1 MANNRQNILRSSL
14 GVAVATLASRVLG
27 LVRTML
33 EARYLGGGVAA
44 SAWNLAITVPNL
56 FRRLLGEGALSSAL
70 IPILTGIEAE
80 EGEERV
86 RYNLS
91 VVFAVLS
98 MVLLTIVAVV
108 GGLAYLA
115 QIFICPLL
123 PTGGYEHVI
132 LALKLLPVVMPYAF
146 FICLVGVS
154 GSILNTRRVFFLPA
168 LGALTLNVALI
179 ATMLAGR
186 RLTGTDDPIPLLNYL
201 AFATLLAGVVHLGLM
216 LLLLWR
222 HRRLPELSRAALG
235 NSPMLRK
242 LWRLMLPGLIG
253 ASATQI
259 SFIVDRSLAAWL
271 GPEAVPAL
279 CYTERLVDL
288 PIGVFALA
296 MGSVL
301 LADMSRAAAR
311 GDKAEFLDD
320 IALGLRHVYFICI
333 PLTAF
338 IVVFRHE
345 ILSLL
350 LLGGEFNQSNL
361 DAAGFAA
368 LFYTLGIPVFCAQK
382 VIIPAFHS
390 RKDMTT
396 PLKVALWAILLN
408 LVLNLILMW
417 PLAQGG
423 IALATVIAASFNNLT
438 LIRMLRKQGFGFD
451 PKPVIATFAKSL
463 AAAVPAVA
471 AARFLYGGAES
482 WHLEL
487 WKPQTVPLIC
497 TALAFTVFYTIL
509 TTLLR
514 CRELRENLNM
524 FIRR

>member
-14 GVAVATLASRVLG
+14 GVAVATLASRILG

-33 EARYLGGGVAA
+33 EARYIGGGVAA

-56 FRRLLGEGALSSAL
+56 FRRLLGEGALGSAL

-80 EGEERV
+80 EGEAKV

-91 VVFAVLS
+91 VVFAALS
-98 MVLLTIVAVV
+98 LVLLAIVAAV

-115 QIFICPLL
+115 QIFITPLL
-123 PTGGYEHVI
+123 PPDYEHVAI
-132 LALKLLPVVMPYAF
+132 ALKLLPVVMPYSF
-146 FICLVGVS
+146 FICLVGVC
-154 GSILNTRRVFFLPA
+154 GSVLNTKRVFFLPA
-168 LGALTLNVALI
+168 LGALILNIAVI
-179 ATMLAGR
+179 ATLLLGR
-186 RLTGTDDPIPLLNYL
+186 RLTGTSDPEPLLNYL
-201 AFATLLAGVVHLGLM
+201 AFATLIAGVLHAALM
-216 LLLLWR
+216 FLLLWK
-222 HRRLPELSRAALG
+222 HRGMPMLSMAALK
-235 NSPMLRK
+235 NSPMLKK
-242 LWRLMLPGLIG
+242 LWHLMLPGLLG

-279 CYTERLVDL
+279 SYTERLVDL

-320 IALGLRHVYFICI
+320 IVLGLRHVYFVCI

-338 IVVFRHE
+338 IIVFRHE

-350 LLGGEFNQSNL
+350 FLGGEFTKSNL

-368 LFYTLGIPVFCAQK
+368 LFYSLGIPVFCAQK
-382 VIIPAFHS
+382 IIIPAFHS
-390 RKDMTT
+390 RKDMST
-396 PLKVALWAILLN
+396 PLKVSLWAIALN
-408 LVLNLILMW
+408 IVLNLILMW

-423 IALATVIAASFNNLT
+423 IALATVVAASFNNLM
-438 LIRMLRKQGFGFD
+438 LIRMLRKQGYGFSM
-451 PKPVIATFAKSL
+451 KPVVTTFGKSL
-463 AAAVPAVA
+463 AAAVPAVL

-482 WHLEL
+482 WQLTL
-487 WKPQTVPLIC
+487 WKPQTVPLVC

-509 TTLLR
+509 TTLMR
-514 CRELRENLNM
+514 CRELKENLHM
-524 FIRR
+524 FLGK